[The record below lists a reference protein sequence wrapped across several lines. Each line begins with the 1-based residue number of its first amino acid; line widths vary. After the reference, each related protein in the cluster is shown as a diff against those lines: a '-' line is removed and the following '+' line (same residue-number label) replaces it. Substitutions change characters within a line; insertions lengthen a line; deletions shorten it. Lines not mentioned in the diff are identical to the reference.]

1 MKILVIED
9 EHELSKSI
17 CAYLKSDHFI
27 CEASYDYQDAMRK
40 IHESAYACILLD
52 ITLPNGNG
60 LHILSE
66 LKRLGKAEGVLII
79 SAKNSLNDKVTGLQL
94 GADDYLTKP
103 FHMPELSARVG
114 AIIRRKSFGGLN
126 RIVIEN
132 LVIDMESKV
141 VEGPHGNIELTRKEY
156 ELLRY
161 FVANQNKVLTKESI
175 VDHLWGEQIDMADN
189 YDFIYTHVSNLRK
202 KLSQAGC
209 KDYVKAVYG
218 MGYKFDAGSGESIKN
233 KKA

>member
-1 MKILVIED
+1 MKILVVED

-17 CAYLKSDHFI
+17 CAYLKNDNFI
-27 CEASYDYQDAMRK
+27 CEASHDFMDAMRK
-40 IHESAYACILLD
+40 IHESDYACILLD

-60 LHILSE
+60 LNLLDE
-66 LKRLGKAEGVLII
+66 LKKLGKAEGVLII
-79 SAKNSLNDKVTGLQL
+79 SAKNSLNDKVMGLHL
-94 GADDYLTKP
+94 GADDYMTKP

-126 RIVIEN
+126 RIVFET
-132 LVIDMESKV
+132 LVIDMENKI

-156 ELLRY
+156 ELLKY
-161 FVANQNKVLTKESI
+161 FVGNKNKVLTRESI

-202 KLSQAGC
+202 KLSLAGC
-209 KDYVKAVYG
+209 KDYIKAVYG
-218 MGYKFDAGSGESIKN
+218 MGYKFDPGSAETIRKQ
-233 KKA
+233 